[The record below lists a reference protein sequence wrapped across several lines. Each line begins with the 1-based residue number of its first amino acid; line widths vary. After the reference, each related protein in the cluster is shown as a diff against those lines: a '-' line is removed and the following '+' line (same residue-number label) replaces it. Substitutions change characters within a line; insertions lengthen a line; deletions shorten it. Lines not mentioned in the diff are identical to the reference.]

1 MSGTTAMALALLT
14 FLSMWACYW
23 AGQRNMWLRMRD
35 QQEKRRRGAERE
47 DFDE

>member
-1 MSGTTAMALALLT
+1 MSGTTALALSLLT

-35 QQEKRRRGAERE
+35 QQEKRKRWREWE
-47 DFDE
+47 DFED